1 MADAVIRVEHLS
13 RRFGSFQAVDDLS
26 FDVRRGEV
34 FGFLGANGAGKSTTI
49 RMLCGIL
56 RPTSGAATILGFD
69 VNRENE
75 RIKPLVGYMS
85 QSFGLYSDLTVE
97 ENLWFYSRLYL
108 DSGTVR
114 EKTREVIASLEFE
127 PYRKTLAA
135 QLSGGWRQRLALGCA
150 IVHDPEVVFL
160 DEPTAGIDP
169 VSRRTMW
176 DYFYGLAE
184 RGKTLFVTTHY
195 MEEAERCHR
204 IGFIWKGRLA
214 ALDSPYRIRT
224 EFHDHEIVTVRTGR
238 INEAYRL
245 IRRVPGVID
254 VNIYGEDL
262 HAAVPR
268 ADEAIPPLRAAL
280 EKAGIPVERLERIQ
294 PSIEDVFVSLSKTV

>member
-1 MADAVIRVEHLS
+1 MNAIEADRLVK
-13 RRFGSFQAVDDLS
+13 RFGKVTAVDDVS
-26 FDVRRGEV
+26 FQIEKGEI
-34 FGFLGANGAGKSTTI
+34 FGFLGPNGSGKSTTI

-56 RPTSGAATILGFD
+56 LPTSGTAKIMGCD
-69 VNRENE
+69 VNAEIDRV
-75 RIKPLVGYMS
+75 KPLIGYMS

-108 DSGTVR
+108 PARTAG
-114 EKTREVIASLEFE
+114 EKSEETIASLGFE
-127 PYRKTLAA
+127 PYRTTLAA

-150 IVHDPEVVFL
+150 LVHDPDVVFL

-184 RGKTLFVTTHY
+184 REKTLFVTTHY

-204 IGFIWKGRLA
+204 IGFIWNGRLA

-224 EFHDHEIVTVRTGR
+224 GFNAHEIVTIQTVRL
-238 INEAYRL
+238 NEAFRRIRL
-245 IRRVPGVID
+245 LPGIID
-254 VNIYGEDL
+254 VNIYGEEI
-262 HAAVPR
+262 HVAVPR
-268 ADEAIPPLRAAL
+268 AEEAIPRLRAVMEA
-280 EKAGIPVERLERIQ
+280 AGLSVERLERIQ
-294 PSIEDVFVSLSKTV
+294 PSIEDVFVSLSKIM